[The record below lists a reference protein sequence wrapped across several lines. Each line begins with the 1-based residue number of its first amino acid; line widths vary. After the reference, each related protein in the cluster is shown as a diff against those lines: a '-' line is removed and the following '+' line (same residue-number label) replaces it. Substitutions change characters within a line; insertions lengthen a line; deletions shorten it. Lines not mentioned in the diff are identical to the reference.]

1 MTTQAFFSRP
11 RSLVLFRW
19 KLAFFF
25 RCPDRRTDFRVLCQ
39 TVCLSP
45 TCQDRL
51 IEVGGFSF
59 LVLLAFRRTLPGTG
73 IPSRHRELRAF
84 DRRHMPPTKRATWED
99 IEQVDSKL
107 KSDHRFDWLA
117 GTHTA
122 PRVFSDILT
131 ANGSFSVVF
140 CPPARTARP
149 RVAPLPRADIH
160 AHPRAP
166 RSLEA
171 DCRFGGEG
179 CEVRSTSPAN
189 RARLR
194 FDVDPTVSV
203 PLTSRT
209 RSTRDLSVSY
219 THLRAHET

>member
-117 GTHTA
+117 GTHTHLA
-122 PRVFSDILT
+122 FSRT
-131 ANGSFSVVF
+131 FGGRQREFFCSCFSH
-140 CPPARTARP
+140 ARTSARP

-179 CEVRSTSPAN
+179 CEVRSTSPTN
-189 RARLR
+189 RPR
-194 FDVDPTVSV
+194 FHFDR
-203 PLTSRT
+203 TSACR
-209 RSTRDLSVSY
+209 
-219 THLRAHET
+219 